1 MTTIAT
7 PAGLWQHLC
16 MSAGLEL
23 RLRGGKPGRDADIE
37 EALRTSLNVPP
48 SAPSLTAWLVADA
61 TAPAPSVSTEQ
72 LLIEVLK
79 TQGGF
84 ALMMQDILRLL
95 IIAEAR
101 QSTRHLDVEFKFD
114 KVSDPIKNTLEE
126 FRASAERFRR
136 VQEKRPKLP
145 DDNMMWRL
153 SGILRGFLTSRTAN
167 RPAGFTPVAPISL
180 AGHADLDSELQFLG
194 GLVSGFISLWKSY
207 GATRTQVGS
216 VARSMHTDNRDDPA
230 LAAQLNAAT
239 DFWDVDVIAGAQAM
253 VGEVLSGRLAAED
266 ALKILKDE
274 FRYIEWGS
282 VWVESTVQ
290 ELLDLLQLPIWRR
303 RHELYSVWVGT
314 RLLEAV
320 SSAAPDMHF
329 HPVDGVLSFEFG
341 GSRLASF
348 NWGNVQFDVWAELRS
363 DLVGKSAKRKKG
375 IQPDFRVL
383 RAELSKSANAQT
395 VYVLECKHYLQA
407 TTANF
412 VQAASDYARSCP
424 NATVHVVNHGPVD
437 AQALTAALPVGLQAK
452 AKFIGSATPQLEA
465 VGGALRQEIRS
476 TLFPGLPPAAPGQCS
491 PVPQAHAEARILAQ
505 GLVGR
510 IELEWDDSLKD
521 MDLALRIV
529 GPYGGVTQSIDF
541 QARGTLESAPF
552 AQLDRDVRE
561 GPGTEHIDISAW
573 YFNHYEVIATNYS
586 RAGRVMPLALQCHIV
601 TEQGS
606 TLLCCPEGLSAT
618 TFEWKIAELRVS
630 GGVVDIVAGT
640 QLRAQSAAQ
649 TR

>member
-1 MTTIAT
+1 MTAIAT
-7 PAGLWQHLC
+7 PADLWQHLC
-16 MSAGLEL
+16 VGAGLEL
-23 RLRGGKPGRDADIE
+23 RLKGGKPGRDTDIE
-37 EALRTSLNVPP
+37 EALRTSLNAPP
-48 SAPSLTAWLVADA
+48 SVPSLAAWLVADA
-61 TAPAPSVSTEQ
+61 TAPAPTVSTEQ

-95 IIAEAR
+95 IIADAR
-101 QSTRHLDVEFKFD
+101 QSTRHLSVEFKFD
-114 KVSDPIKNTLEE
+114 KVSDPIKNTLEQ
-126 FRASAERFRR
+126 FRASAERFQR

-145 DDNMMWRL
+145 NDKVMWGL
-153 SGILRGFLTSRTAN
+153 SAILRKFLTSPPAN
-167 RPAGFTPVAPISL
+167 PPAGFTPVAPISRT
-180 AGHADLDSELQFLG
+180 GHADLDSELQFLS
-194 GLVSGFISLWKSY
+194 GLVSGFISLWQSY
-207 GATRTQVGS
+207 GSTRKQVGD
-216 VARSMHTDNRDDPA
+216 VARSMTAADRDDPA
-230 LAAQLNAAT
+230 LRAQLNAAT
-239 DFWDVDVIAGAQAM
+239 DFWDVGVIAGAQAM
-253 VGEVLSGRLAAED
+253 VDEVLSGGLAAED
-266 ALKILKDE
+266 ALKMLKDE

-290 ELLDLLQLPIWRR
+290 ELLDLLQLPIWCR

-320 SSAAPDMHF
+320 SSAVPDMHF

-348 NWGNVQFDVWAELRS
+348 NWGNAQFDVWAELRS
-363 DLVGKSAKRKKG
+363 HLVGTSAKRKKG

-383 RAELSKSANAQT
+383 RAELSKSVNAQT

-407 TTANF
+407 STANF

-465 VGGALRQEIRS
+465 AGGALRHEIRS
-476 TLFPGLPPAAPGQCS
+476 TLFPGLPPAAPSPGS
-491 PVPQAHAEARILAQ
+491 PVLQAHAGGCRLAH

-510 IELEWDDSLKD
+510 IELEWGDSLKD

-529 GPYGGVTQSIDF
+529 GPHGGVTQSIDF

-552 AQLDRDVRE
+552 AQFDRDVRE
-561 GPGTEHIDISAW
+561 GPGAEHIDITAW
-573 YFNHYEVIATNYS
+573 YCDHYEVIATNYS
-586 RAGRVMPLALQCHIV
+586 QAGHMTPLALQCRIV

-606 TLLCCPEGLSAT
+606 TLLRCPEGLSAT

-630 GGVVDIVAGT
+630 GGVVAIVAD
-640 QLRAQSAAQ
+640 S
-649 TR
+649 